1 SDGYAIRRVCHHCIR
16 RHSVDLARRTSRTS
30 LLALASGRLA
40 QEQRM
45 TDFVARLN
53 QLDSCAVSDAMDK
66 LGLRGV
72 VTGIHQYSTQRK
84 IAGVVLTVKLGI
96 DDGRPTAAKH
106 LSTTAIESANPGD
119 VIVVEQRSGIDAAAW
134 GGNLSLGA
142 KVRGVA
148 GVICEGPARDID
160 ESRQHDFP
168 VCARAHRCTR
178 GGGRVGEVAPNE
190 PIRGGTILVSAGDY
204 VIADASA
211 VVFVRAADIARV
223 LETAEKIVEK
233 EKLMAES
240 IRSGTPIGKV
250 MGADCESML
259 KR

>member
-1 SDGYAIRRVCHHCIR
+1 MNDAVS
-16 RHSVDLARRTSRTS
+16 
-30 LLALASGRLA
+30 
-40 QEQRM
+40 
-45 TDFVARLN
+45 RLN
-53 QLDSCAVSDAMDK
+53 NLDSCAVSDAMDK

-72 VTGIHQYSTQRK
+72 VTGIHQYSTQRR
-84 IAGVVLTVKLGI
+84 IAGRVLTVKLGI
-96 DDGRPTAAKH
+96 DDGRPAAHKH
-106 LSTTAIESANPGD
+106 LSTTAIETGNPGD
-119 VIVVEQRSGIDAAAW
+119 IIVVEQRTGVDAAAW

-142 KVRGVA
+142 KVRGIA

-168 VCARAHRCTR
+168 VYARDHTCTTAR
-178 GGGRVGEVAPNE
+178 GRLVEVATNQ
-190 PIRGGTILVSAGDY
+190 PITVGTILVSAGDY

-211 VVFVRAADIARV
+211 VVFVRAADLSRV

-240 IRSGTPIGKV
+240 IRSGTPIGTV
-250 MGADCESML
+250 MGADYESML

>member
-1 SDGYAIRRVCHHCIR
+1 MDHLTI
-16 RHSVDLARRTSRTS
+16 
-30 LLALASGRLA
+30 
-40 QEQRM
+40 
-45 TDFVARLN
+45 RLN
-53 QLDSCAVSDAMDK
+53 QLDTCAVSDAMDK

-72 VTGIHQYSTQRK
+72 VTGIHQYSTQRR
-84 IAGVVLTVKLGI
+84 IAGPLLTVKLGI

-119 VIVVEQRSGIDAAAW
+119 IIVVEQRTGVDAAAW

-148 GVICEGPARDID
+148 GAICEGPARDID

-168 VCARAHRCTR
+168 VYARDHTCTTAR
-178 GGGRVGEVAPNE
+178 GRLVEVATNE
-190 PIRGGTILVSAGDY
+190 PITVGTVIVSPGDY
-204 VIADASA
+204 VLADASA
-211 VVFVRAADIARV
+211 VVFIRAADVARV
-223 LETAEKIVEK
+223 VETAEKIVEK
-233 EKLMAES
+233 EKLMAEA

-250 MGADCESML
+250 MGADYESML

>member
-1 SDGYAIRRVCHHCIR
+1 MN
-16 RHSVDLARRTSRTS
+16 DLIT
-30 LLALASGRLA
+30 RLT
-40 QEQRM
+40 R
-45 TDFVARLN
+45 
-53 QLDSCAVSDAMDK
+53 LDSCAVSDAMDK

-84 IAGVVLTVKLGI
+84 IAGRVITVKLGI
-96 DDGRPTAAKH
+96 DDGRPAAAKH
-106 LSTTAIESANPGD
+106 LSTTAIEMANSGD
-119 VIVVEQRSGIDAAAW
+119 VIVVEQRTGIDAAAW

-168 VCARAHRCTR
+168 VYARDHTCTTAR
-178 GGGRVGEVAPNE
+178 GRLIEMATNE
-190 PIRGGTILVSAGDY
+190 PITVGTIRVSAGDY
-204 VIADASA
+204 VLADASA
-211 VVFVRAADIARV
+211 VVFISAADISRV
-223 LETAEKIVEK
+223 LDTAEKIVVK
-233 EKLMAES
+233 ERLMADA

-250 MGADCESML
+250 MGADYESML

>member
-1 SDGYAIRRVCHHCIR
+1 MD
-16 RHSVDLARRTSRTS
+16 DLI
-30 LLALASGRLA
+30 
-40 QEQRM
+40 
-45 TDFVARLN
+45 VRLN

-84 IAGVVLTVKLGI
+84 IAGRVITVKLGV
-96 DDGRPTAAKH
+96 DDGRTKAAKH
-106 LSTTAIESANPGD
+106 LSTTAIETAKPGD
-119 VIVVEQRSGIDAAAW
+119 VIVVEQRTGIDAAAW

-168 VCARAHRCTR
+168 VYARDHTCTTAR
-178 GGGRVGEVAPNE
+178 GRLVETATNE
-190 PIRGGTILVSAGDY
+190 PISVGNILVSPSDY
-204 VIADASA
+204 VLADASA
-211 VVFVRAADIARV
+211 VVFIRAADISRV
-223 LETAEKIVEK
+223 LDTAEKIVAK
-233 EKLMAES
+233 EKLMAEA
-240 IRSGTPIGKV
+240 IHAGTPIGNV
-250 MGADCESML
+250 MGADYESML

>member
-1 SDGYAIRRVCHHCIR
+1 MN
-16 RHSVDLARRTSRTS
+16 DLIT
-30 LLALASGRLA
+30 
-40 QEQRM
+40 
-45 TDFVARLN
+45 RLN
-53 QLDSCAVSDAMDK
+53 RLDSCAVSDAMDK

-84 IAGVVLTVKLGI
+84 IAGRVMTVKLGI
-96 DDGRPTAAKH
+96 DDGRPAASKH
-106 LSTTAIESANPGD
+106 LSTTAIEMTNAGD
-119 VIVVEQRSGIDAAAW
+119 VIVVEQRTGIDAAAW

-168 VCARAHRCTR
+168 VYARDHTCTTAR
-178 GGGRVGEVAPNE
+178 GRLIEVATNE
-190 PIRGGTILVSAGDY
+190 PITVGTIRVSAGDY
-204 VIADASA
+204 VLADASA
-211 VVFVRAADIARV
+211 VVFVSAADISRV
-223 LETAEKIVEK
+223 IDTAEKIVVK
-233 EKLMAES
+233 ERLMADA

-250 MGADCESML
+250 MGADYESML

>member
-1 SDGYAIRRVCHHCIR
+1 
-16 RHSVDLARRTSRTS
+16 
-30 LLALASGRLA
+30 
-40 QEQRM
+40 M
-45 TDFVARLN
+45 TENTIRLN

-84 IAGVVLTVKLGI
+84 IAGRVLTVKLGI
-96 DDGRPTAAKH
+96 DDGRPTAHKH
-106 LSTTAIESANPGD
+106 LSTTAIEMANPGE
-119 VIVVEQRSGIDAAAW
+119 VIVVEQRTGVDAAAW

-168 VCARAHRCTR
+168 VYARDHTCTTAR
-178 GGGRVGEVAPNE
+178 SRLVETATNE
-190 PIRGGTILVSAGDY
+190 PITVGTVLVSAGDY
-204 VIADASA
+204 VLADASA
-211 VVFVRAADIARV
+211 VVFIRASDIVRV
-223 LETAEKIVEK
+223 LETAEKIVAK

-240 IRSGTPIGKV
+240 IRAGMPIGQV
-250 MGADCESML
+250 MGADYESML